1 MHVPLPAVNSDPL
14 NYLRTMRGLAAIF
27 VVMGLFLGS
36 CNKLFISN
44 LSHVSLPDSVYGDLT
59 SYSDSYRVILYS
71 PSAKSSSSLLVTR
84 QVYAAPHFRDFDKQ
98 EYMHNAMVYR
108 RLPGDSLSVLLC
120 PKGQSFD
127 HSMELP
133 YQVFQS
139 YDVPKKMGLT
149 NIVAPTAIGVAA
161 AVGLSQ
167 NDLGSA
173 LGGGLGMLV
182 GFAYNDLLGLL
193 YGELANPNAYW
204 NPQRVGPKVLVVAD
218 SISGD
223 SVAPMKLSLPS
234 TAITAYTLERIKKS
248 QQWVRPQLW
257 LATEYPLFSYRSEEM
272 PFKGYGYPYRP
283 SVHYSLGY
291 SKSWREHWDWST
303 QFGWEHG
310 LFQRHLWEPT
320 PDKRGYQ
327 HASFATG
334 PVWRTEGG
342 TEHPWVFRFGMSPQL
357 NYFMGWRSTNDF
369 DWWPTDPMGIN
380 DTLENNPSQLKIN
393 TYVFTYN
400 TERASLWPRFD
411 FSYESRL
418 SPHSSLALSASLQ
431 HYAGQLRYR
440 EYTREW
446 EYSQQGTVYT
456 KMESNREEDLVTR
469 YGVFNLGFRYI
480 YHLNIH
486 K

>member
-1 MHVPLPAVNSDPL
+1 M
-14 NYLRTMRGLAAIF
+14 MRWQALA
-27 VVMGLFLGS
+27 MLFLSLLLGS

-44 LSHVSLPDSVYGDLT
+44 LARVSLPDSVYGELT
-59 SYSDSYRVILYS
+59 SYTDSHRVILYS
-71 PSAKSSSSLLVTR
+71 PTAKTSSSLLMTR
-84 QVYAAPHFRDFDKQ
+84 QVYATPSFREFDQK
-98 EYMHNAMVYR
+98 EYMHNAMVFR

-133 YQVFQS
+133 YQLYQS
-139 YDVPKKMGLT
+139 FEVPPKLGLT
-149 NIVAPTAIGVAA
+149 NVVAPVAIGVAA

-167 NDLGSA
+167 GAVATA
-173 LGGGLGMLV
+173 LGGGLGILV
-182 GFAYNDLLGLL
+182 GAAYQDLLGFL
-193 YGELANPNAYW
+193 YGELANPSAYW
-204 NPQRVGPKVLVVAD
+204 NPIGIGARPLVALD
-218 SISGD
+218 SIGGD
-223 SVAPMKLSLPS
+223 TLGQPKLSLPS
-234 TAITAYTLERIKKS
+234 TVITSYTLERIKKS
-248 QQWVRPQLW
+248 QAWVRPQLW
-257 LATEYPLFSYRSEEM
+257 FATEHALFSYRGGEM
-272 PFKGYGYPYRP
+272 PFKGFGYPYRP

-310 LFQRHLWEPT
+310 LFQRYMWEPT
-320 PDKRGYQ
+320 PDKRGCQ

-334 PVWRTEGG
+334 PVWRKEGG
-342 TEHPWVFRFGMSPQL
+342 TQHPWVFRLGMSAQL

-369 DWWPTDPMGIN
+369 DWWPTDPTGIN
-380 DTLENNPSQLKIN
+380 DTLVNTPSQLKIN
-393 TYVFTYN
+393 TYVFTNN
-400 TERASLWPRFD
+400 TERVSLWPRFD
-411 FSYESRL
+411 FSYERRV
-418 SPHSSLALSASLQ
+418 SPHSSWALSASLQ

-446 EYSQQGTVYT
+446 EFSQQGTVY
-456 KMESNREEDLVTR
+456 KEISSNRVEDLVTR